1 MKQSTDQQ
9 DNNKTLHHSADDVA
23 IEDISDIDLSDKE
36 MDSTDNSK
44 VEEIK
49 ENTEKENDESK
60 EKEMKEESP
69 AIEPEN
75 PEQEKDVEENKET
88 KETNEK
94 EADNKKEETPEA
106 TNEAVE
112 QEKEKEPSSDET
124 SVDQE
129 RDKPINEPSTP
140 TAPPPADA
148 ALYPILP
155 KQEKSVKEVEIKEE
169 NTKVQPVEEN
179 FWIENNYRKV
189 VRRIEDGSKTLDDLS
204 KMIHERAEIENLY
217 ATKLKAWQ
225 NKWFEASNKSFEYG
239 TSFSAVIGGLKEGVS
254 LADLHSSVYTR
265 LEGLSKSIQE
275 WRNEV
280 YPKTLTK
287 IKEAKRSEEVFAKAQ
302 KPWVIKY
309 NEVKKCM
316 KAYHSANHL
325 WGLAKTEEKSST
337 ELTAEQ
343 KTKLQTKV
351 KKLEQEIDVNKEKY
365 KEALRD
371 ISNYNPKYMD
381 DMQYEFGKCQ
391 KFEEARRTFIKEK
404 LIALHACLDRT
415 IFIENYKDIYAELSV
430 VYQNIHIQN
439 DLNWYQQSYGIDH
452 PFVTLSYV
460 EYDPALHNPH
470 ETPANGQTNQRAT
483 LSPSSKQKKSG
494 VCTTL

>member
-23 IEDISDIDLSDKE
+23 IEDISDIDLSNKE

-94 EADNKKEETPEA
+94 VADNKKEETPEA

-129 RDKPINEPSTP
+129 RDKPTNEPSTP

-189 VRRIEDGSKTLDDLS
+189 VRRIEDGSKTLEDLS

-217 ATKLKAWQ
+217 ATKLKG
-225 NKWFEASNKSFEYG
+225 KSF
-239 TSFSAVIGGLKEGVS
+239 FSLCFCFCFRFF
-254 LADLHSSVYTR
+254 Y
-265 LEGLSKSIQE
+265 
-275 WRNEV
+275 
-280 YPKTLTK
+280 
-287 IKEAKRSEEVFAKAQ
+287 F
-302 KPWVIKY
+302 
-309 NEVKKCM
+309 
-316 KAYHSANHL
+316 
-325 WGLAKTEEKSST
+325 
-337 ELTAEQ
+337 
-343 KTKLQTKV
+343 
-351 KKLEQEIDVNKEKY
+351 
-365 KEALRD
+365 
-371 ISNYNPKYMD
+371 
-381 DMQYEFGKCQ
+381 
-391 KFEEARRTFIKEK
+391 
-404 LIALHACLDRT
+404 
-415 IFIENYKDIYAELSV
+415 
-430 VYQNIHIQN
+430 
-439 DLNWYQQSYGIDH
+439 
-452 PFVTLSYV
+452 
-460 EYDPALHNPH
+460 
-470 ETPANGQTNQRAT
+470 
-483 LSPSSKQKKSG
+483 
-494 VCTTL
+494 